1 MILMEQNIQ
10 YDNEIA
16 TAETSASMD
25 AASNTGEGYLIA
37 QAIRS
42 EFSGPLP
49 HPEILAKYEDI
60 LPGAAT
66 RILEM
71 AEEQANHRRFMEKN
85 SLDLAGRDAL
95 LGIILGFIIAL
106 SGIVGGIL
114 IIILNPDSFG
124 AVVSGSAISGSSL
137 VGIIRTFVIGSRKQK
152 NEKQENEK

>member
-1 MILMEQNIQ
+1 MEQNIQ

-71 AEEQANHRRFMEKN
+71 AEEQAIEGLWKKTVWILPGEMHY
-85 SLDLAGRDAL
+85 LAL
-95 LGIILGFIIAL
+95 F
-106 SGIVGGIL
+106 
-114 IIILNPDSFG
+114 
-124 AVVSGSAISGSSL
+124 L
-137 VGIIRTFVIGSRKQK
+137 VL
-152 NEKQENEK
+152 

>member
-1 MILMEQNIQ
+1 MEQNIQ

-71 AEEQANHRRFMEKN
+71 AEEQANHRRFMKKKQFGSCRARCITWHYSWFYN
-85 SLDLAGRDAL
+85 S
-95 LGIILGFIIAL
+95 
-106 SGIVGGIL
+106 
-114 IIILNPDSFG
+114 P
-124 AVVSGSAISGSSL
+124 
-137 VGIIRTFVIGSRKQK
+137 IRYCRRYINYHS
-152 NEKQENEK
+152 